1 MSYSNVWYCCL
12 NNIRGYQ
19 FSWIQLKT
27 QCPGYV
33 NSWLLILLIQYWSR
47 NCTSIY
53 SFNFLDQLNNK
64 IYEYWWNHNIYFS
77 PFALRL
83 TFYSILKNEIIS
95 FFFRSRNFIKVYV
108 WRCDIH
114 LGPSPGSSGIDI
126 LITLDKV
133 SSSWTRVN
141 DTQYTVRNALLYEA
155 INIRL
160 RSLSLEQEESERTF
174 KGTVPFSN
182 KNISVVKIDRF

>member
-1 MSYSNVWYCCL
+1 MKSFLS
-12 NNIRGYQ
+12 
-19 FSWIQLKT
+19 FSGL
-27 QCPGYV
+27 
-33 NSWLLILLIQYWSR
+33 
-47 NCTSIY
+47 
-53 SFNFLDQLNNK
+53 
-64 IYEYWWNHNIYFS
+64 
-77 PFALRL
+77 
-83 TFYSILKNEIIS
+83 EISSKFMFGDVI
-95 FFFRSRNFIKVYV
+95 FI
-108 WRCDIH
+108 WA
-114 LGPSPGSSGIDI
+114 PSPGSSGIDI

>member
-1 MSYSNVWYCCL
+1 MKSFLS
-12 NNIRGYQ
+12 
-19 FSWIQLKT
+19 FSGL
-27 QCPGYV
+27 
-33 NSWLLILLIQYWSR
+33 
-47 NCTSIY
+47 
-53 SFNFLDQLNNK
+53 
-64 IYEYWWNHNIYFS
+64 
-77 PFALRL
+77 
-83 TFYSILKNEIIS
+83 EIS
-95 FFFRSRNFIKVYV
+95 SKFMFI
-108 WRCDIH
+108 WA
-114 LGPSPGSSGIDI
+114 PSPGSSGIDI